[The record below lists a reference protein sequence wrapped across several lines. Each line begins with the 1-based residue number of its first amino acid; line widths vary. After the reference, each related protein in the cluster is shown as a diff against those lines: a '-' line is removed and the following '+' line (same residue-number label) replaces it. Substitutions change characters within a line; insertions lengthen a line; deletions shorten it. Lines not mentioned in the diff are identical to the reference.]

1 MKMMNYNFEPKN
13 VELPKNVRE
22 AADLYLIG
30 SISLSQL
37 AEIIE
42 NLNDCTPYE
51 QDKIMIVALQWVES
65 EYGKYLENTK
75 DF

>member
-1 MKMMNYNFEPKN
+1 MNYNFEPKN